1 VAETGAK
8 EWENSI
14 VAFLVGKK
22 LPGKNVKEIL
32 TRKWGSVGSFS
43 FHVAGSGVFM
53 IKFDSGQAR
62 DWVLA
67 NGPWDVWGYHLALRP
82 WRKDMSFE
90 VGDCR
95 SMPVW
100 VKLRNVPVQY
110 WNKVGLS
117 YIASVLGKPLH

>member
-1 VAETGAK
+1 VAENGAK

-32 TRKWGSVGSFS
+32 EKKWGPVGRFS
-43 FHVAGSGVFM
+43 IHMIGNGVFM
-53 IKFDSGQAR
+53 IKFDNGQAR

-67 NGPWDVWGYHLALRP
+67 KGPWDVWGYHLVLRP
-82 WRKDMSFE
+82 WRKDVSLE
-90 VGDCR
+90 LGDCK
-95 SMPVW
+95 SMPIW
-100 VKLRNVPVQY
+100 VMLRNVSVQY

-117 YIASVLGKPLH
+117 YIASALVKPLH

>member
-1 VAETGAK
+1 VVKTGTK

-32 TRKWGSVGSFS
+32 VRKWGTVGRFS
-43 FHVAGSGVFM
+43 FHMVGSGVFM
-53 IKFDSGQAR
+53 INFDNGQAR

-67 NGPWDVWGYHLALRP
+67 NGPWDVWGYHFALRP
-82 WRKDMSFE
+82 WRKDMPLE
-90 VGDCR
+90 LGDCK

-117 YIASVLGKPLH
+117 YIASVLG